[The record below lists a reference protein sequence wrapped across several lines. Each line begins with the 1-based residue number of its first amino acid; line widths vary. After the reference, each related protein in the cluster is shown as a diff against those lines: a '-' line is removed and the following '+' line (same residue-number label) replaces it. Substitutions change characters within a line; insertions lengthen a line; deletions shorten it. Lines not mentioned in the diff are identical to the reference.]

1 MIVGQSDMASVEHN
15 DPMSEPSGPTPFSTL
30 HLELS
35 STVDRVAGELRRAV
49 FDGELESGT
58 PLREVALAASLGVSR
73 PTVREALGVLVAEGL
88 ATREPNRGVSVSTPD
103 PDSVRDICRA
113 RLVLEGDGVR
123 RWPTADESL
132 RDAVR
137 TSLVRYTSAVRA
149 GASYQELNE
158 RHLAFHVSLVG
169 LTDSPR
175 LVAMAESLMVELK
188 LALAQVDRIRRNA
201 HDQADSHTALVMLL
215 ERGDVEGASAFLEKH
230 LAGAESSILDAL
242 GLRAG
247 PVGGR

>member
-1 MIVGQSDMASVEHN
+1 MRH
-15 DPMSEPSGPTPFSTL
+15 MSQAGPFSTL

-35 STVDRVAGELRRAV
+35 STVDRVADELRRAL
-49 FDGELESGT
+49 FDGEVEPGT
-58 PLREVALAASLGVSR
+58 PLREKALAAAMGVSR
-73 PTVREALGVLVAEGL
+73 STIREALGLLVAEGL

-123 RWPTADESL
+123 RWPSAGETL

-137 TSLVRYTSAVRA
+137 TALVRYTSAVRA
-149 GASYQELNE
+149 GATYQELNE

-169 LTDSPR
+169 LADSPR

-215 ERGDVEGASAFLEKH
+215 ERGDVDGASEFLEQH
-230 LAGAESSILDAL
+230 LANAESSILDAL
-242 GLRAG
+242 GLSADR
-247 PVGGR
+247 